1 MINIYNIFVRMNF
14 RACLIAV
21 FWFFS
26 NTITYAQAPPSYNS
40 SDILL
45 RIQKLKVLGS
55 VLYIAAHPDDENTR
69 LLGWLSKAK
78 LVRTG
83 YLSITRGDG
92 GQNLI
97 GDEQGIEL
105 GLIRTQ
111 ELLSA
116 RRLDGAEQFFTRAF
130 DFGYSKSTE
139 EALRFWVKDQVLSD
153 VVWVIRKFQPDVIIT
168 RFPPDNRAGHGQHS
182 ASTVLANEAYR
193 VAADP
198 KAFPEQF
205 KYGVRPWQAKR
216 IFWNSYQFGD
226 VDYTSPDHMKID
238 VGGFN
243 ALLGKGYGEIAA
255 ESRSQHKSQ
264 GFGVSAGRGEWP
276 EYFSF
281 TDGSKPVHSLTEGI
295 NFGWS
300 RIGAARITT
309 LIDGILKSFQVDHPD
324 KSVPA
329 LVGLYKEISKLPEG
343 YWRTQKLKE
352 LQEVIAAASGL
363 WMEAYG
369 SNAFAKQGDS
379 LKLNIVFNNQEGA
392 PVKLNKI
399 RVEGKVE
406 NNTRISVEERD
417 TIFNVNTQ
425 KNKNYNYSPS
435 FVVTTDNPVTQPYW
449 LKNKMQKGFYV
460 VNDQQLIGKPE
471 SDPAFTAA
479 FEITINGQSFTFKR
493 PVQHKYTDPVKGELY
508 EPLVVVPHNGNAS
521 QYGTLR
527 HINYD
532 HIPDIYYFNNDTVKI
547 VLNYLKID
555 GKKIGYIEGAGDKVL
570 PALQL
575 MGYDV
580 TVIREKDINANYL
593 RQFDAIVT
601 GVRAYNVH
609 RYLSDKNAELNE
621 YVKNG
626 GNLVVQYNTN
636 SFVGPNTATI
646 GPVPF
651 NISRTRITDETSP
664 VKFLIPDH
672 QVFNY
677 PNKITTADFDNWVQE
692 RGIYFADRLDKS
704 FVAPLGM
711 NDPGEQQQNGS
722 LVIADYGKG
731 KFVYTGLVFFRQL
744 PAGITGAY
752 RLLANIIAL
761 NKQPK

>member
-1 MINIYNIFVRMNF
+1 MINIYNIFVRMKF
-14 RACLIAV
+14 RGCLLPV
-21 FWFFS
+21 FLLFS
-26 NTITYAQAPPSYNS
+26 NAFLLAQAPPTYNS
-40 SDILL
+40 SEILL

-69 LLGWLSKAK
+69 LLGWLSNAR

-116 RRLDGAEQFFTRAF
+116 RRLDGAEQFFTRSF

-139 EALRFWVKDQVLSD
+139 EALKFWVKDQVLSD

-182 ASTVLANEAYR
+182 ASTVLAKEAFK

-198 KAFPEQF
+198 NAFPEQF
-205 KYGVRPWQAKR
+205 KYGVKPWQAKR
-216 IFWNSYQFGD
+216 IFWNSYNFGGNN
-226 VDYTSPDHMKID
+226 YTSPNHMTLD

-264 GFGVSAGRGEWP
+264 GFGVAAGRGEWP

-281 TDGSKPVHSLTEGI
+281 MDGSKAATSITEGI

-300 RIGAARITT
+300 RIGATRITS
-309 LIDGILKSFQVDHPD
+309 LIDAIIKAYQVDRPD
-324 KSVPA
+324 RSVPA
-329 LVGLYKEISKLPEG
+329 LIRLYKEISKLPAG
-343 YWRTQKLKE
+343 YWRTQKLN
-352 LQEVIAAASGL
+352 EVQQLVEAASGM
-363 WMEAYG
+363 WMEAY
-369 SNAFAKQGDS
+369 ATAPFAVQGDS
-379 LKLNIVFNNQEGA
+379 LRLTVLFNDQQGVNIKLNT
-392 PVKLNKI
+392 VKIAAL
-399 RVEGKVE
+399 
-406 NNTRISVEERD
+406 D
-417 TIFNVNTQ
+417 TSFNVVTAR
-425 KNKNYNYSPS
+425 NKNYVYSPS
-435 FVVTTDNPVTQPYW
+435 FVVPADMPVSQPYW
-449 LKNKMQKGFYV
+449 LKNKMQKGSFV
-460 VNDQQLIGKPE
+460 VNDQELIGKPE
-471 SDPAFTAA
+471 SDPAFTAE
-479 FEITINGQSFTFKR
+479 FYLVINGQPFTYKR
-493 PVQHKYTDPVKGELY
+493 AVRYKYTDPVKGELY
-508 EPLVVVPHNGNAS
+508 EPLVVIPRTTEAAK
-521 QYGTLR
+521 YGTLR

-547 VLNYLKID
+547 VLDSIKTD
-555 GKKIGYIEGAGDKVL
+555 GKKIGYIEGAGDKV
-570 PALQL
+570 PAALSL

-580 TVIREKDINANYL
+580 TVIRENDLTTNYL
-593 RQFDAIVT
+593 KQFDAIVT
-601 GVRAYNVH
+601 GIRAYNVH
-609 RYLSDKNAELNE
+609 RYLTDKNAVLNE
-621 YVKNG
+621 YVNNG

-636 SFVGPNTATI
+636 SFSGPNNAVI
-646 GPVPF
+646 GPYPF
-651 NISRTRITDETSP
+651 FISRTRITDESAP
-664 VKFLIPDH
+664 VTFLLPDH
-672 QVFNY
+672 QVLNY
-677 PNKITTADFDNWVQE
+677 PNKITLADFDNWVQE
-692 RGIYFADRLDKS
+692 RGIYFAEKLGKS
-704 FVAPLGM
+704 FVTPLAM
-711 NDPGEQQQNGS
+711 KDPGEEDQKGS

-744 PAGITGAY
+744 PAGVKGAY

>member
-1 MINIYNIFVRMNF
+1 MINIYNIFVRMKF
-14 RACLIAV
+14 WGFLLPVCLV
-21 FWFFS
+21 FS
-26 NTITYAQAPPSYNS
+26 DARLLAQAPPTYNS
-40 SDILL
+40 SEVLL

-69 LLGWLSKAK
+69 LLGWLSNDK

-111 ELLSA
+111 ELLAA

-130 DFGYSKSTE
+130 DFGYSKSTD
-139 EALRFWVKDQVLSD
+139 EALKFWIKDQVLSD

-182 ASTVLANEAYR
+182 ASTVLANEAFK

-205 KYGVRPWQAKR
+205 KYGVKPWQAKR
-216 IFWNSYQFGD
+216 IFWNSYNFGGMN
-226 VDYTSPDHMKID
+226 YTSPTQMKMD

-281 TDGSKPVHSLTEGI
+281 TDGSKASTTISEGI

-300 RIGAARITT
+300 RIGQTRITG
-309 LIDGILKSFQVDHPD
+309 LIDAIIKNYQVGHPYR
-324 KSVPA
+324 SVPG
-329 LVGLYKEISKLPEG
+329 LVNLYKEISKIPEG
-343 YWRTQKLKE
+343 YWRTQKLNE
-352 LQEVIAAASGL
+352 LQELVAAASGM
-363 WMEAYG
+363 WMEAYAG
-369 SNAFAKQGDS
+369 NAFAVQGDS
-379 LKLNIVFNNQEGA
+379 LKLNVVFNNQEGA
-392 PVKLNKI
+392 AIKLNGI
-399 RVEGKVE
+399 TVAGNDTVF
-406 NNTRISVEERD
+406 NTGTV
-417 TIFNVNTQ
+417 

-435 FVVTTDNPVTQPYW
+435 FIIPEDKPVTQPYW
-449 LKNKMQKGFYV
+449 LKNKMQKGYYV
-460 VNDQQLIGKPE
+460 VDDQQLIGKPE
-471 SDPAFTAA
+471 SDPAFIAE
-479 FEITINGQSFTFKR
+479 FKLTINGQPFTYKR
-493 PVQHKYTDPVKGELY
+493 PVQYKYTDPVKGEMY
-508 EPLVVVPHNGNAS
+508 EPLVVIPRKANS
-521 QYGTLR
+521 SKYGTLR

-547 VLNYLKID
+547 VLD
-555 GKKIGYIEGAGDKVL
+555 SVRTEGKKIGYIEGAGDKVL
-570 PALQL
+570 PALSL
-575 MGYDV
+575 MGYEV
-580 TVIREKDINANYL
+580 SVIREKDLNPNYL
-593 RQFDAIVT
+593 RQFDAVIT
-601 GVRAYNVH
+601 GVRAFNVH
-609 RYLSDKNAELNE
+609 KYLSDKNAVLNE

-636 SFVGPNTATI
+636 SYSGPNTATI
-646 GPVPF
+646 GPLQF
-651 NISRTRITDETSP
+651 HISRDRITDETAP
-664 VKFLIPDH
+664 VKFLLPEH
-672 QVFNY
+672 QVFNF
-677 PNKITTADFDNWVQE
+677 PNKITNADFENWIQE
-692 RGIYFADRLDKS
+692 RGIYFADSLDKA
-704 FVAPLGM
+704 FVTPLAM
-711 NDPGEQQQNGS
+711 KDPGEEDKKGS
-722 LVIADYGKG
+722 LIIADYGKG

-744 PAGITGAY
+744 PAGVKGAY
-752 RLLANIIAL
+752 RLLGNIIAL